1 MPQATKLPSGK
12 WRAQVYLGK
21 DENGKRLYK
30 SFTAGKKAEAESLAY
45 LWSTSAKA
53 RKNEEEAERAREKLP
68 TLGEACDWYIDTC
81 RAQGYSPS
89 TIPTYIKIRKTSFPD
104 IIDAKICDITA
115 ADIQNAINKRS
126 AKCSPKTVKNDFG
139 FIRSVLRRYRPE
151 LALSGIILA
160 KKRKKKKRVFKASWA
175 EDILRYIRANCRTD
189 FYIYATFIVS
199 VGLRPSETY
208 SLTWGDLSPAPIDVI
223 GAGGDTYQ
231 VGNILIDSACVMGED
246 GNYYEKD
253 PKTDAG
259 LRTQQIDWAFFEDLY
274 SVRPRGSAGSR
285 LTEMKP
291 NKCSKYWADVKK
303 ALDLPDDMRFYDL
316 RHFYATSVKSS
327 GATEQELA
335 AAMGHSTPVFSNDVY
350 VEIFE
355 EDQRA
360 VNRAMAKRTNQLYEN
375 IADGDANRVAK
386 TSDYNQN

>member
-1 MPQATKLPSGK
+1 MATATKLPSGR
-12 WRAQVYLGK
+12 WRVQLYQGK
-21 DENGKRLYK
+21 DENGKRIYK
-30 SFTAGKKAEAESLAY
+30 SFTADTKREAESQAY
-45 LWSTSAKA
+45 LWQLDEEK
-53 RKNEEEAERAREKLP
+53 RKLESEMKRAREKMP

-81 RAQGYSPS
+81 RAQSYSPS
-89 TIPTYIKIRKTSFPD
+89 TIPTYIKIRKNSFPGL
-104 IIDAKICDITA
+104 IDKKICDITA
-115 ADIQNAINKRS
+115 EDVQNAINAR
-126 AKCSPKTVKNDFG
+126 ATACAPKTIKNDFG

-151 LALSGIILA
+151 LALGGIILA

-175 EDILRYIRANCRTD
+175 EDILRYIRANCRVD
-189 FYIYATFIVS
+189 FYIYSTFIVS

-208 SLTWGDLSPAPIDVI
+208 SLTWGDLSETPIDVI
-223 GAGGDTYQ
+223 GAGGERYQ

-246 GNYYEKD
+246 GEYYEKD

-274 SVRPRGSAGSR
+274 SIRPRGSAGSR

-291 NKCSKYWADVKK
+291 NKCSKYWAGVKE

-327 GATEQELA
+327 GATDQELA

-360 VNRAMAKRTNQLYEN
+360 VNRAMAKRTAKLYDNILGEAKRVEN
-375 IADGDANRVAK
+375 TPNFGEN
-386 TSDYNQN
+386 

>member
-45 LWSTSAKA
+45 LWTTSAKA

-89 TIPTYIKIRKTSFPD
+89 TIPSYIKIRKNSFPGL
-104 IIDAKICDITA
+104 IDVKICDITA
-115 ADIQNAINKRS
+115 ADVQNAINKR
-126 AKCSPKTVKNDFG
+126 AERCAPKTVKNDFG

-151 LALSGIILA
+151 LALDGIILA

-189 FYIYATFIVS
+189 FYIYTSFIVS
-199 VGLRPSETY
+199 AGLRPSETY
-208 SLTWGDLSPAPIDVI
+208 SLTWGDLSEKPIDVI
-223 GAGGDTYQ
+223 GAGGDAYQ
-231 VGNILIDSACVMGED
+231 VGTIQIDSASVVGED
-246 GNYYEKD
+246 GKYHEKD

-259 LRTQQIDWAFFEDLY
+259 YRTQEVDWSFFEDLY
-274 SVRPRGSAGSR
+274 SVRPRGSANEK
-285 LTEMKP
+285 LVVMKP
-291 NKCSKYWADVKK
+291 GKCANLWGQVRK
-303 ALDLPDDMRFYDL
+303 ALNLPDDMRFYDL
-316 RHFYATSVKSS
+316 RHFYATSLKSS

-360 VNRAMAKRTNQLYEN
+360 ANRAMAKRTNQLYESIVN
-375 IADGDANRVAK
+375 CDANRVAK
-386 TSDYNQN
+386 TLDYSQN